1 MGDNMFIAHRGLVKK
16 DITENTLE
24 AFKLAIESDKY
35 IGFELD
41 IYTSL
46 DNEFIVFHNPLL
58 DNKFIWNYTSK
69 ELKKKKVIL
78 LKDVLKL
85 KTDKIILIDIK
96 DIKIDIKKLTKLL
109 NIYKDK
115 NIYVMSFFN
124 SVLKKFKNP
133 NFKIGLLN
141 YILNSTST
149 YSYDFIGILYDVA
162 NKHMID
168 TLNKMNIEVFLYA
181 LNKKDKFIYKD
192 VYYIIDDVLYK

>member
-16 DITENTLE
+16 GITENTLE

-46 DNEFIVFHNPLL
+46 DNEFIVFHNLLL

-149 YSYDFIGILYDVA
+149 YSYDFIGILYDIA

>member
-16 DITENTLE
+16 GITENTLE

-192 VYYIIDDVLYK
+192 VYYIVDDVLYK

>member
-1 MGDNMFIAHRGLVKK
+1 M
-16 DITENTLE
+16 
-24 AFKLAIESDKY
+24 
-35 IGFELD
+35 
-41 IYTSL
+41 
-46 DNEFIVFHNPLL
+46 
-58 DNKFIWNYTSK
+58 
-69 ELKKKKVIL
+69 KVIL

>member
-16 DITENTLE
+16 GITENTLE

-181 LNKKDKFIYKD
+181 LNKKDKFIYKN

>member
-16 DITENTLE
+16 GITENTLE

>member
-16 DITENTLE
+16 GITENTLE

-78 LKDVLKL
+78 IKDVLKIN
-85 KTDKIILIDIK
+85 TDKIILIDIK

-162 NKHMID
+162 NKHMIN